1 MYAKQN
7 VIHLAAPI
15 RRNDTSHLSQRE
27 EFNDGF
33 KPTVIQV
40 NDALTSQR
48 ESVCSSRSSSVERRP
63 TELSISTHL
72 LVSTRFD
79 LGSKSSLVDSPHHGT
94 PRSVKYRNKVNKLVV
109 FLLKQICE
117 HYLRGALLT
126 IPMMLCAVVIS
137 YQLSLL

>member
-1 MYAKQN
+1 MQGLFPSRKRWQNLLQMYAKQN

-63 TELSISTHL
+63 TELSIST
-72 LVSTRFD
+72 RFD

-94 PRSVKYRNKVNKLVV
+94 PRSVKYRNKVNK
-109 FLLKQICE
+109 
-117 HYLRGALLT
+117 GALLT